1 MNATIRRQLL
11 VGAGTALALPT
22 LAPFAASEVSG
33 LEAGLLSQVFDQDHV
48 IAAVA
53 GAIRRAA
60 FGAPLQDGP
69 VSFLFLGPRGVGK
82 TRLARA
88 IAEQLFGTRDALLR
102 VDLAKRA
109 TLDLITLAADA
120 SQRRVVLLDEIDR
133 ASAEAYEGIAR
144 LVRGDL
150 PRAAGTLR
158 HAVLVLT
165 SGAESVGH
173 TLPAAPPAI
182 RQHLLAAVHETV
194 TFRQID
200 WRQHQ
205 LRARGH

>member
-1 MNATIRRQLL
+1 MNATIRRQVLL
-11 VGAGTALALPT
+11 GAGAALALPT
-22 LAPFAASEVSG
+22 IAPFAASEVAG
-33 LEAGLLSQVFDQDHV
+33 LEAGLLSRVFGQDHV

-60 FGAPLQDGP
+60 FGTPVNDGP

-82 TRLARA
+82 TQLAKA
-88 IAEQLFGTRDALLR
+88 IAEQLLGTHDALLR
-102 VDLAKRA
+102 VDVATRA
-109 TLDLITLAADA
+109 TLDLTTLAGGAPH
-120 SQRRVVLLDEIDR
+120 RRVVLLDEIER
-133 ASAEAYEGIAR
+133 ASAQACDTIAR

-150 PRAAGTLR
+150 PRAAASLR
-158 HAVLVLT
+158 DAVLVLT
-165 SGAESVGH
+165 SGAGAVGH
-173 TLPAAPPAI
+173 AVPAASHAI
-182 RQHLLAAVHETV
+182 RQQLLSSIHETV